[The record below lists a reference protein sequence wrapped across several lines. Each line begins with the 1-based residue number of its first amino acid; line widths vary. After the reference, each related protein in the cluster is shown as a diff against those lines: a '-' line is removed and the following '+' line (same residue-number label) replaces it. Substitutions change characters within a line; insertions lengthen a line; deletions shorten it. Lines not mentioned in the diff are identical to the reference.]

1 MIHGAEEELVR
12 KGKISPDGLVL
23 SWRDPNAP
31 MDSEDDEDSEGDD

>member
-1 MIHGAEEELVR
+1 MSHGPKEGRVR
-12 KGKISPDGLVL
+12 QGKISPDGLVL